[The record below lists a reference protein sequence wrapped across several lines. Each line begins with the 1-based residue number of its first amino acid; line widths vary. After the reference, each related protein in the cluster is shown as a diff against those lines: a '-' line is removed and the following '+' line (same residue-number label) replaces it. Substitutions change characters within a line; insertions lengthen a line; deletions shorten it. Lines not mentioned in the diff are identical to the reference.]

1 LVLPEE
7 LSRNGG
13 GPRMRS
19 ALQGWTCALRGRGA
33 QSTGSGSLLSLPLPD
48 DEDDDSTNMLLIVPV
63 GISSP
68 NFLARRTRLY
78 QNQTPCASLHS

>member
-7 LSRNGG
+7 LRRNGG

-48 DEDDDSTNMLLIVPV
+48 DEDDSTNMLLIVPV

-68 NFLARRTRLY
+68 NSHNKISGSPKSDARPAPLDG
-78 QNQTPCASLHS
+78 